1 VSKLD
6 LILSDIFMLSD
17 TEKLQIVDKV
27 LASLH
32 PVNKGVDAAWAQEA
46 EERVNAFTKG
56 NIETIETK
64 EIFEKYDT

>member
-1 VSKLD
+1 MPKLD
-6 LILSDIFMLSD
+6 SILSDIFMLSD
-17 TEKLQIVDKV
+17 AEKLLIVDKT
-27 LASLH
+27 LTSLH

-64 EIFEKYDT
+64 EIFEKYDI

>member
-1 VSKLD
+1 MSKLD